1 MAGMSKKDLEKAL
14 AEAMEKVQ
22 QQQQELERLSK
33 GRRPQD
39 ALNLGGVIAVFS
51 NKTHQDL
58 VGRKVKCHIPE
69 EAIGSLYAS
78 CTVKRTK
85 NGNAFLTL
93 RGWIDPSKLDL
104 RPVEG
109 GDDEDVSKATKSAK
123 EALGL

>member
-1 MAGMSKKDLEKAL
+1 MAGMSKKDLEAAL
-14 AEAMEKVQ
+14 AEAMEKVKSQ
-22 QQQQELERLSK
+22 QEELERLSRNK
-33 GRRPQD
+33 RPQD

-51 NKTHQDL
+51 NKTHQEL
-58 VGRKVKCHIPE
+58 VGKRVKCHIPE

-109 GDDEDVSKATKSAK
+109 GEDETVVNVTKSAK